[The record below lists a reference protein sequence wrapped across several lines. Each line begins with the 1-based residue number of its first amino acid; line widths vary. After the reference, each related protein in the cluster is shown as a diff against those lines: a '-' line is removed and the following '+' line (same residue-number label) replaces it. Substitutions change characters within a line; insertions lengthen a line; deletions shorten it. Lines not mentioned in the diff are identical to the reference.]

1 MCKILTHFI
10 ACNLPV
16 AHRSHSRVIIIKW
29 LKTKSELQTYFEFF
43 KHVVLEKSCQRCPAA
58 IRTLQ
63 VESHQTVG
71 DISDWKEFISMTKL
85 PCAQFISICLF
96 KKSYYL
102 FQQRIHNGH
111 GVLWVRN
118 LGHCSRNSLET
129 MNFKLRPTGHEACI
143 LRVYL
148 QGTFIL
154 SRLFSI
160 ILLEVFTWHTG

>member
-29 LKTKSELQTYFEFF
+29 LKTKSKLQTYFEFF

-85 PCAQFISICLF
+85 PCAQLISIHFF
-96 KKSYYL
+96 KKTHYL
-102 FQQRIHNGH
+102 FQQRIHNSN

-129 MNFKLRPTGHEACI
+129 MSFKLRPTGCTAC
-143 LRVYL
+143 
-148 QGTFIL
+148 F
-154 SRLFSI
+154 FSI
-160 ILLEVFTWHTG
+160 KLSEIFTW

>member
-10 ACNLPV
+10 ACNLPM

-85 PCAQFISICLF
+85 PCAQFISISTFLKILLPFINRGCVNTSHVWIEARILP
-96 KKSYYL
+96 SYY
-102 FQQRIHNGH
+102 
-111 GVLWVRN
+111 W
-118 LGHCSRNSLET
+118 
-129 MNFKLRPTGHEACI
+129 NFFAI
-143 LRVYL
+143 
-148 QGTFIL
+148 IL
-154 SRLFSI
+154 SDSHL
-160 ILLEVFTWHTG
+160 VAW